1 MKFLKNR
8 HPKRFAKFSI
18 IGSLNFLVD
27 IAVLNILSYITGFNK
42 GIFAAIFSAVSFLIA
57 NVSSYY
63 LNRKWTFRNNEKK
76 SRYKVF
82 LAISVM
88 GIVANM
94 LIVYNFTTYISQ
106 PYFSDIM
113 WLNVSKIIAT
123 GFVMFFN
130 YYGYKK
136 YVFNEN

>member
-1 MKFLKNR
+1 MKFFRNR

-18 IGSLNFLVD
+18 VGSLNFLVD

-57 NVSSYY
+57 NVNSYY

>member
-1 MKFLKNR
+1 MNFLKNR

>member
-42 GIFAAIFSAVSFLIA
+42 GVFAAIFSAISFLIA

>member
-57 NVSSYY
+57 NVNSYY